1 MTVPCAFV
9 VRLIHGDAERAAQFA
24 AVAKT
29 DGERQGPR
37 GFREIAANARGHAKP
52 GHDLVGPDAT
62 TSLSQKPGARL
73 NDTVESTNWP
83 R

>member
-37 GFREIAANARGHAKP
+37 GFLEIAANARGHP
-52 GHDLVGPDAT
+52 SLVM
-62 TSLSQKPGARL
+62 TSLDRTRPSLNQKRGARL
-73 NDTVESTNWP
+73 NDTVESTNRP